1 MSYTVFIPT
10 AGIGSRLKGL
20 SKRVNKALVDIN
32 GKPSISYVVEKFSKK
47 DKFIIALGYKGDDV
61 KDFLEI
67 TYPEMN
73 FEFVWI
79 NPYKGD
85 ESGLGLTMIQC
96 KDFLQTPFIFCSN
109 DTIVEEE
116 IPAPDHNWAGFSQT
130 ADTSEYRSFKIN
142 NNLITEVCAK
152 NAEGDVYPYIG
163 LCGIFD
169 YKIFWSSMLSNDISK
184 KVGESYGLQDLI
196 SHKVTGYE
204 FKWFDTGNIDSITNA
219 RDSLLNEYEDINVL
233 PKEEEAIW
241 FCNGK
246 VIKFHTDQSFISNR
260 VKRAEKLYPYTPK
273 IIGSSKH
280 LYGYEMIEGQ
290 VLSKHPSVDNFI
302 SFLDWMNDFWVP
314 ADLKRSEADHFRA
327 LCLNF
332 YKDKTLARVKDFLEK
347 FEVHDVGGLVNGV
360 HVDDAYTLLNQID
373 WDDISDGWPCQFHGD
388 LHFENILISTDNQSK
403 FTLLDWR
410 QDFSGNTDV
419 GDIYYD
425 LAKLNHGFII
435 SHEIISNENYSFS
448 ADFSGNI
455 QFDFHRKNSL
465 IDCQHVLEDWVK
477 SKQLSWQKVQL
488 LTALI
493 FLNIASLHHYPY
505 SNLLFYLGK
514 SRLQKFLSL
523 NAQEAR
529 LIDSS

>member
-1 MSYTVFIPT
+1 
-10 AGIGSRLKGL
+10 
-20 SKRVNKALVDIN
+20 
-32 GKPSISYVVEKFSKK
+32 
-47 DKFIIALGYKGDDV
+47 
-61 KDFLEI
+61 
-67 TYPEMN
+67 
-73 FEFVWI
+73 
-79 NPYKGD
+79 
-85 ESGLGLTMIQC
+85 
-96 KDFLQTPFIFCSN
+96 
-109 DTIVEEE
+109 
-116 IPAPDHNWAGFSQT
+116 
-130 ADTSEYRSFKIN
+130 
-142 NNLITEVCAK
+142 
-152 NAEGDVYPYIG
+152 
-163 LCGIFD
+163 
-169 YKIFWSSMLSNDISK
+169 
-184 KVGESYGLQDLI
+184 
-196 SHKVTGYE
+196 
-204 FKWFDTGNIDSITNA
+204 
-219 RDSLLNEYEDINVL
+219 
-233 PKEEEAIW
+233 
-241 FCNGK
+241 
-246 VIKFHTDQSFISNR
+246 
-260 VKRAEKLYPYTPK
+260 
-273 IIGSSKH
+273 
-280 LYGYEMIEGQ
+280 MIEGQ